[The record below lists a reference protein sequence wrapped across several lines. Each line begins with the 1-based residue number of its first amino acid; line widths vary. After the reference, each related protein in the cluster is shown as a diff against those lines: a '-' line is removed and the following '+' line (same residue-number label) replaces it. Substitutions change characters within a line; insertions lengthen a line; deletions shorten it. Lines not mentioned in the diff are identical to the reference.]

1 MNISPSEAE
10 EALAAIQM
18 MAQKTRHSISSNGT
32 YVTLIV
38 TGIVWL
44 VGFTCTQFLPSE
56 SLGGIWTGLSIFG
69 GLLATVWG
77 FRVGRRFRSPAMAT
91 TAKRVGLFWLFL
103 IFYAIATIAVTWPLD
118 GKQLTVL
125 IVLFALIGHLSMGL
139 LLSFAAVWWPLPI
152 AALVLIS
159 YFLLPDLFYFWM
171 AILGGGGMIALGLY
185 IRLRW

>member
-18 MAQKTRHSISSNGT
+18 MAKKTRQSIASGGT

-44 VGFTCTQFLPSE
+44 VGFTCTQFLP
-56 SLGGIWTGLSIFG
+56 GDIVGYIWTGLAIFG
-69 GLLATVWG
+69 GILGTVWG
-77 FRVGRRFRSPAMAT
+77 FRLGKRFRSPLMAA

-103 IFYAIATIAVTWPLD
+103 IFYAIAMIAIAWPLD

-152 AALVLIS
+152 SALAVAG
-159 YFLLPDLFYFWM
+159 YFLLPDMFYLWM

-185 IRLRW
+185 IRYRW